1 MRMRMRKPAR
11 IFLLG
16 AGMSLILSAC
26 ESQGG
31 QRISA
36 VGTAGGSVQ
45 GEPGPQGPQGP
56 QGPEGPQGA
65 QGPQGEAGPDG
76 NFNLGQA
83 GALAV
88 GGLVGPHG
96 IAGTGL
102 LAGTGDP
109 DSALPVLAGVEV
121 KSGKL
126 VNIVGGKTMK
136 VASVVDK
143 KAPGA
148 APITGSVVG
157 VVQATGQTLVRT
169 GEGEEYLIDGLTSAP
184 GQLITATIGQ
194 AYPLGSP
201 EAQPLIGASL
211 LSPDQQIGSLLTVG
225 IGSDGQLVTLNDPA
239 IGGDGSLAPLLQS
252 ATGLIGGATGG
263 GGQGGAL
270 TPIVEPVTDII
281 DVVAHP
287 GSSNDGALGNAADK
301 VTGKIGGLLSGE

>member
-1 MRMRMRKPAR
+1 
-11 IFLLG
+11 
-16 AGMSLILSAC
+16 MSLILSAC

-36 VGTAGGSVQ
+36 VGTAGGSAQ

-56 QGPEGPQGA
+56 QGPEGPHGA
-65 QGPQGEAGPDG
+65 QGPQGEQGPQGPQGEAGADG

-136 VASVVDK
+136 VARVVDK

-157 VVQATGQTLVRT
+157 VVQTTGQTLVRT

-239 IGGDGSLAPLLQS
+239 IGGSLAPLLQS
-252 ATGLIGGATGG
+252 ATGLVGGVTGG

-281 DVVAHP
+281 DAVAHP
-287 GSSNDGALGNAADK
+287 GSSNDGALGNAANK
-301 VTGKIGGLLSGE
+301 VTGKIGGLLGGE